1 MRGLSYEGLQV
12 DAVAQPVVLA
22 RRRALTVVLEID
34 REGWSAPVGWLQPT
48 RARRTSARQF
58 WAAVKKSLAGSTK
71 SKVSPAAPKLRCALA
86 AATAL
91 RLWPMRRV
99 KRAMPGPA
107 GEGAAGESREGAA
120 SKSPQCQHSR
130 TSECRRNA
138 TSWFAL
144 RFNSAAI
151 RVCFDWIRESRG
163 DNHVEACDGKT
174 KPNVFRSGQSK

>member
-86 AATAL
+86 AARVTAL
-91 RLWPMRRV
+91 ADAQGQTRDARASRR
-99 KRAMPGPA
+99 
-107 GEGAAGESREGAA
+107 
-120 SKSPQCQHSR
+120 
-130 TSECRRNA
+130 RR
-138 TSWFAL
+138 
-144 RFNSAAI
+144 
-151 RVCFDWIRESRG
+151 SRG
-163 DNHVEACDGKT
+163 VAG
-174 KPNVFRSGQSK
+174 RSSQ